1 MRNEPR
7 RSGFTKMEFLVIIFI
22 NVILIALLYPAI
34 KPPNPDG
41 PVGKMI
47 PVTTPDEKNRV
58 AHASGISFIP
68 PPNWEQIR
76 DLGPEKHWLRIAPRG
91 SSKRRDLAV
100 LIIGKVGAYN
110 HEDRLP
116 DRNDLEQFKC
126 VKFQGFPAYERMVVV
141 RKDSF
146 DDPAR
151 SDYELYINRH
161 GEWWNVHFLIS
172 EEMTELP
179 AMMRKYINMI
189 RFPPKAVEEAEQS
202 MKLEQ

>member
-1 MRNEPR
+1 M
-7 RSGFTKMEFLVIIFI
+7 
-22 NVILIALLYPAI
+22 
-34 KPPNPDG
+34 
-41 PVGKMI
+41 
-47 PVTTPDEKNRV
+47 
-58 AHASGISFIP
+58 
-68 PPNWEQIR
+68 
-76 DLGPEKHWLRIAPRG
+76 
-91 SSKRRDLAV
+91 
-100 LIIGKVGAYN
+100 GAYN

-126 VKFQGFPAYERMVVV
+126 VKFQEFPAYERMVIV

-202 MKLEQ
+202 MKSEQ